1 MTIVDLSNLSSIMKL
16 FDERYNKK
24 EGIRKMKKLVACL
37 LVLMMAFAAAGC
49 AKKAEAPAAEKDIF
63 AKSEGVMSYAD
74 YVAAEDGSDIT
85 IEAFVQAIAYNATY
99 GNASLFLAD
108 KDGAYYVYRMP
119 CTDADA
125 AKLTP
130 GVKIKVTGQ
139 KGSWSG
145 ELEVAEGTAKYELL
159 EGNYIAP
166 AVDVTDDM
174 DADDVLIQ
182 KMNQLI
188 AIKEAEVVASPIEGD
203 DTEYV
208 FWYGW
213 ENTAQPGENADL
225 YFNVSVNGLTYNLC
239 VESDECG
246 MDTDVYKTVEGLKI
260 GDKVN
265 LEGFLY
271 WYNGANPHITSVEKV
286 G

>member
-1 MTIVDLSNLSSIMKL
+1 MTIVDLSNLFSIMKL

-49 AKKAEAPAAEKDIF
+49 AKKTEAPAAEKDIF

>member
-1 MTIVDLSNLSSIMKL
+1 
-16 FDERYNKK
+16 
-24 EGIRKMKKLVACL
+24 MKKILALVMVLAMVLALAAC
-37 LVLMMAFAAAGC
+37 GS
-49 AKKAEAPAAEKDIF
+49 AKPAEPSAPELPADDPTV
-63 AKSEGVMSYAD
+63 KSEGVMTYAE
-74 YVAAEDGSDIT
+74 YAAADLDSQVTVET
-85 IEAFVQAIAYNATY
+85 YVQAKQSWWDNKATFY
-99 GNASLFLAD
+99 
-108 KDGAYYVYRMP
+108 
-119 CTDADA
+119 TQDADGGYFLYNMA
-125 AKLTP
+125 CSEEDYAKLTE

-260 GDKVN
+260 CDKVN

>member
-1 MTIVDLSNLSSIMKL
+1 
-16 FDERYNKK
+16 
-24 EGIRKMKKLVACL
+24 MKKIVACM
-37 LVLMMAFAAAGC
+37 LVLLMALAAVGC
-49 AKKAEAPAAEKDIF
+49 AKKTEAPAAEKDIF

-74 YVAAEDGSDIT
+74 YVAAEDGADIV
-85 IEAFVQAIAYNATY
+85 IEAFVQAIAYNATN

-108 KDGAYYVYRMP
+108 KDGAYYLYRMP

-125 AKLTP
+125 AKLTV
-130 GVKIKVTGQ
+130 GSKIKVTGQ
-139 KGSWSG
+139 RGTWSG
-145 ELEVAEGTAKYELL
+145 ELEVAEGTATYELL

-182 KMNQLI
+182 KMNQRI
-188 AIKEAEVVASPIEGD
+188 AIKGAEVVASPIEGD
-203 DTEYV
+203 ATEYV

-225 YFNVSVNGLTYNLC
+225 YFNVAVNGVNYNLC

-246 MDTDVYKTVEGLKI
+246 QDTDVYKAVEGLKI
-260 GDKVN
+260 GDKVD

-271 WYNGANPHITSVEKV
+271 WYNGANPHITSVVKA